1 MLTLHNV
8 SYFVNKKKLFS
19 NKQINIIDDFS
30 LTINE
35 GECVSLVG
43 PSGSGKTT
51 IGRIA
56 LGTNKPSLGQV
67 YFEGKDLYKIK
78 MTKELRKEIQYVVQ
92 NSAASLNPFQT
103 IRSVL
108 EEPLNN
114 FFSLPKEEKN
124 ERIQEI
130 MAILEL
136 PLDILDKRPL
146 QLSGGQQ
153 QRINIARAAIVR
165 PKLIILD
172 EPISNLDRINQEQV
186 INYLLELKNIYKLS
200 YLFITHD
207 VFAVKKLADKVYV
220 IDKGHCCE
228 CIECYR
234 IHECTHSITNAI
246 FAPLSQIE
254 QYS

>member
-1 MLTLHNV
+1 MLTIHNI
-8 SYFVNKKKLFS
+8 SYSVDKRKFLSK
-19 NKQINIIDDFS
+19 KQINIIDDFS
-30 LTINE
+30 LTIKR

-56 LGTNKPSLGQV
+56 LGTKKPSRGQV
-67 YFEGKDLYKIK
+67 LFEGKDLYKIK
-78 MTKELRKEIQYVVQ
+78 MTKEMRKEIQYVVQ

-103 IRSVL
+103 IRSIL

-114 FFSLPKEEKN
+114 FFSLSKEEKN
-124 ERIQEI
+124 KRIQEI
-130 MAILEL
+130 MMILDL
-136 PLDILDKRPL
+136 PLDILDKKTH

-186 INYLLELKNIYKLS
+186 ISYLLELKDKYRLS

-207 VFAVKKLADKVYV
+207 VFAVKKLAEKVYV
-220 IDKGHCCE
+220 LDKGQCCE
-228 CIECYR
+228 CIECSR
-234 IHECTHSITNAI
+234 LHECTHAITNAI
-246 FAPLSQIE
+246 FEPIVVNE
-254 QYS
+254 